1 MMCYVFIYLETLYWY
16 DGISVSGVL
25 ILASPD
31 SPLLVYQYRYLFC
44 IDGSCNYLCVLYI
57 VMCFHY

>member
-1 MMCYVFIYLETLYWY
+1 LISFMTVSFRFVSSVQYFLLATCTVIMCYVFIYLETLYWY

-31 SPLLVYQYRYLFC
+31 SPLLV
-44 IDGSCNYLCVLYI
+44 
-57 VMCFHY
+57 